1 MIQEQTMLD
10 VADNSDLTI
19 MQLLSATASLT
30 DDPDNL
36 IDFASI
42 YDGNGDGTI
51 DAGYFLLPMAG
62 AAIVAMSMAIWGG
75 MEATRAKQKF
85 EPVIF
90 APMIIVLSGVVM
102 LFVVAALRDSFN

>member
-1 MIQEQTMLD
+1 MGHVHKVGRLASVACSILVGLAFVLPSTMTGRGAGIADD
-10 VADNSDLTI
+10 VIA
-19 MQLLSATASLT
+19 
-30 DDPDNL
+30 
-36 IDFASI
+36 
-42 YDGNGDGTI
+42 
-51 DAGYFLLPMAG
+51 AGYFLLPMAG

-75 MEATRAKQKF
+75 MEATRGKQKF